1 MSVERP
7 TPQVVAFDGL
17 HRSGKGTQATL
28 LHEANISSR
37 SEKYYCVK
45 LSLFR
50 TPILVS

>member
-28 LHEANISSR
+28 LHEANIASGAR
-37 SEKYYCVK
+37 SIIV
-45 LSLFR
+45 R
-50 TPILVS
+50 GDGT